1 MGDTTLRTTKTRFD
15 STFRIPVSCNAV
27 RSPLLFLL
35 GVLLVG
41 CGHATSVRPTPKD
54 VIQAEASVGGPLV
67 RLSGLTVPVPLS
79 TAGVRYGLGDSYD
92 VAAHLHL
99 TSLSFGVAGLDIGST
114 WMPVPQ
120 NGALPA
126 LSLSSRL
133 YGFSNVRNGPRAYLE
148 LTGSASYLAGEHF
161 LTYLSA
167 TGLVQFAGGSP
178 LLSVSA
184 GEELRFG
191 RFGAQLELRWY
202 EPNIATGYQVVD
214 WVSLGGQGG
223 LGVVLGFNYRFSG

>member
-1 MGDTTLRTTKTRFD
+1 
-15 STFRIPVSCNAV
+15 V
-27 RSPLLFLL
+27 RSLLSLL

-41 CGHATSVRPTPKD
+41 CGHTTSVRPTPKD
-54 VIQAEASVGGPLV
+54 VIQAEAAVGGPLV
-67 RLSGLTVPVPLS
+67 RLAGLILPVPLS

-99 TSLSFGVAGLDIGST
+99 TSLSFGVAGVDIGST

-126 LSLSSRL
+126 LSLSGRL
-133 YGFSNVRNGPRAYLE
+133 YGFGNLRNSPRAYLE

-167 TGLVQFAGGSP
+167 TGLVQFAGGPP
-178 LLSVSA
+178 LFALAA

-191 RFGAQLELRWY
+191 QLGVQLELRWY
-202 EPNIATGYQVVD
+202 EPDISTGYQVVD
-214 WVSLGGQGG
+214 WVSPGGQGG

>member
-1 MGDTTLRTTKTRFD
+1 VHSL
-15 STFRIPVSCNAV
+15 
-27 RSPLLFLL
+27 LLFLL

-41 CGHATSVRPTPKD
+41 CGHVTSVRPTPKD
-54 VIQAEASVGGPLV
+54 TLQAEAAIGGPLG
-67 RLSGLTVPVPLS
+67 RLAGLIVPVPLS

-99 TSLSFGVAGLDIGST
+99 TSLSFGVAGVDIGST

-126 LSLSSRL
+126 LSLSGRL
-133 YGFSNVRNGPRAYLE
+133 YGFGNLRDSPRAYLE

-167 TGLVQFAGGSP
+167 ASLVQFAGGSP
-178 LLSVSA
+178 LLSVAA
-184 GEELRFG
+184 GEEFRFG
-191 RFGAQLELRWY
+191 RFGVQLELRWY
-202 EPNIATGYQVVD
+202 EPNIATAYEVVD

-223 LGVVLGFNYRFSG
+223 LGVVLGFNYRFGG

>member
-1 MGDTTLRTTKTRFD
+1 
-15 STFRIPVSCNAV
+15 V
-27 RSPLLFLL
+27 RSLLLSLL

-54 VIQAEASVGGPLV
+54 VIQAEAAVGGPLV
-67 RLSGLTVPVPLS
+67 RLAGLILPVPLS

-99 TSLSFGVAGLDIGST
+99 TSLSFGVAGVDIGST

-126 LSLSSRL
+126 LSLSGRL
-133 YGFSNVRNGPRAYLE
+133 YGFGNVSDSPRAYLE

-167 TGLVQFAGGSP
+167 TSLVQFAGGP
-178 LLSVSA
+178 LLFSLAA

-191 RFGAQLELRWY
+191 RFGLQLELRWY
-202 EPNIATGYQVVD
+202 EPDVATGYQVVD

-223 LGVVLGFNYRFSG
+223 LGVVLGFNYRFGG